1 MATRP
6 IRTLQDFNDTGRSIR
21 AFCSHYW
28 VCSHEAQLRLDMLAF
43 RLGWAFDFYEG
54 RDFLAARLRC
64 SVCGWYYPDFALRHA
79 GKPPEFSGTHGAG
92 SVPLS
97 QETMIEMAKART
109 ANVANEMPWVGVRKG
124 GRKFGR

>member
-6 IRTLQDFNDTGRSIR
+6 IRTLQDFSDTGRSIR

-43 RLGWAFDFYEG
+43 RLGWTFDFYDG

-64 SVCGWYYPDFALRHA
+64 SVCGWYYPDFALGHA

-97 QETMIEMAKART
+97 REELIEMAKART
-109 ANVANEMPWVGVRKG
+109 ANIANEMPWVGIRKG